1 MKLPRGHNRQD
12 ARNARMSNWRR
23 GGTAVAAVLVALLVS
38 GCAGG
43 TGYSHKPLYDPSVRT
58 VAAPIFENRTF
69 YREMEFRLTEALVKE
84 IEQVTPY
91 KVTGEGAADTI
102 ITGTILAV
110 NQRLLSRQL
119 ETGVAQEVQLIVTAS
134 FEWKDLRT
142 GKVLRKR
149 SRVEASGEYLPVRGA
164 GEPLEV
170 ARLAAVGELAREI
183 VDMMAGD
190 W

>member
-1 MKLPRGHNRQD
+1 MKLH
-12 ARNARMSNWRR
+12 ALICL
-23 GGTAVAAVLVALLVS
+23 TLAAMVLG

-43 TGYSHKPLYDPSVRT
+43 TGYRHEALYDTSVRT
-58 VAAPIFENRTF
+58 VATPIFENRTF

-84 IEQVTPY
+84 IEQTTPY

-119 ETGVAQEVQLIVTAS
+119 DTGVAQEVQVIVTAS

-149 SRVEASGEYLPVRGA
+149 SRVEASGEYLPVSGA

-170 ARLAAVGELAREI
+170 ARFQAAGELARQI
-183 VDMMAGD
+183 VDLMASD